1 MNDDEATIWILA
13 TNFALLSLFSVGGI
27 NAILPE
33 VHRLSV
39 DVYGWMSDR
48 HFTDLF
54 AIAQAAPGPNI
65 MLLGLIG
72 FQVAGLLGAVVATLA
87 ILGPSSILIYWSSR
101 LWQRYRDARWRI
113 AAQNGL
119 VPVSIGLI
127 AASAYIIAKT
137 ADKNFAAFAI
147 TIVTAVVLYFTK
159 LHPLLLLMAGAAVG
173 LVGLV

>member
-1 MNDDEATIWILA
+1 MNDDEATLWIIA

-39 DVYGWMSDR
+39 DVYGWMSDQR
-48 HFTDLF
+48 FTDLF

-72 FQVAGLLGAVVATLA
+72 SQVAGLPGAAVATLA
-87 ILGPSSILIYWSSR
+87 IIGPSSLLTFWSSR
-101 LWQRYRDARWRI
+101 LWQRYHDARWRI

-119 VPVSIGLI
+119 VPVALGLI
-127 AASAYIIAKT
+127 AASAYIIART
-137 ADKNFAAFAI
+137 ADKSYAAFVI
-147 TIVTAVVLYFTK
+147 TVLTTVTLYFTK
-159 LHPLLLLMAGAAVG
+159 LHPLLFLALAAGIG
-173 LVGLV
+173 LTGIV